1 MSADPGHPTA
11 PTGEELVRRIERLA
25 ERARAL
31 VQATDGRG
39 LSPDE
44 AEALVSELAAGAAAE
59 DASGLG
65 WWVLA
70 VGREL
75 DADDFAAREAARE
88 ELLETVR
95 GAGVLLSENV
105 WVWDESGRAMLVLA
119 TLPSLARAGRV
130 AARLGRKGLAVAV
143 RREMPERDSGP
154 DK

>member
-1 MSADPGHPTA
+1 MSADPAHPTA

-31 VQATDGRG
+31 AQATDGRG

-44 AEALVSELAAGAAAE
+44 AEALASELAAGAAE

-75 DADDFAAREAARE
+75 DVDDFAAREAARE

-119 TLPSLARAGRV
+119 TLTTLARAGRV